1 MRSHLDGPLLEMKL
15 RDAGLGAGGGEL
27 LLLEL
32 PLDAGQAAGQRAG
45 LRLIHHLWA
54 GGQKKQINMRP
65 GRQMGEHGGNWN
77 LGARRATA
85 SAVTDAKGEVSF

>member
-45 LRLIHHLWA
+45 LRLIHHLRA
-54 GGQKKQINMRP
+54 GG
-65 GRQMGEHGGNWN
+65 GGAEKTDKHET
-77 LGARRATA
+77 GASDGQRWRKLEFGNSTRNCVRRYRHE
-85 SAVTDAKGEVSF
+85 G